1 MKRTYPLHSAKRSR
15 SSNRG
20 QLMLVCMAYATGYL
34 SSGIFNISQLG
45 QLLDQS
51 LIHVGYHAKPIKTIV
66 EEKQD
71 ISVSHQP
78 KLEFYTVLTKEDK
91 HVIPVTAKIKPAEE
105 QVAEVETKPVEQAK
119 PELASV
125 EKPVEPAVSVAT
137 AKPVEP
143 VASAKSD
150 AKKGDYFVQ
159 LASFRYYA
167 QAEKFKAKL
176 ILKGFDVKIS
186 AIRQGTMQWYRVM
199 LGPYTT
205 LSEAQKAKVIFQ
217 AKEHAPGM
225 IRQMDA

>member
-1 MKRTYPLHSAKRSR
+1 MKRNYPSHTAKRSR

-20 QLMLVCMAYATGYL
+20 QFMLVCMAFATGYL
-34 SSGIFNISQLG
+34 SSGVFNISQLG
-45 QLLDQS
+45 QWLDQS
-51 LIHVGYHAKPIKTIV
+51 LIHIGGHAKPVTSMV
-66 EEKQD
+66 EAKKD
-71 ISVSHQP
+71 APISHQP

-91 HVIPVTAKIKPAEE
+91 HVIPVTATVKEPEP
-105 QVAEVETKPVEQAK
+105 QVSTPEAKPVEATK
-119 PELASV
+119 PELAMA
-125 EKPVEPAVSVAT
+125 EKPVEVAT
-137 AKPVEP
+137 AKPVEAP
-143 VASAKSD
+143 PAAKPEV
-150 AKKGDYFVQ
+150 KKGNYFVQ

-199 LGPYTT
+199 LGPYSSI
-205 LSEAQKAKVIFQ
+205 SEAQKAKVIFQ